1 MSDAIEGQIHRP
13 VRVQTRHGVI
23 EGYLTSSSMIRLLDD
38 LNLVNHSFRTI
49 QSPVVSD
56 TDWSVENSPLAL
68 HRDSILFVSERDDA
82 PPPPSN
88 PAAKAIT
95 ARYSRRTLRLRIGP
109 YVVEGFVHVPP
120 GGTALS
126 RLFHERHPFM
136 AVTEATVTG
145 PGVDLDAPFIAVNRV
160 HVTAAQELVREAT
173 KQELVDEAVSD
184 VEAGEWAEPDLAA
197 S

>member
-1 MSDAIEGQIHRP
+1 MDNATDGRIHRP
-13 VRVQTRHGVI
+13 VRIQTQHGVI

-38 LNLVNHSFRTI
+38 LNLVNHSFRTV
-49 QSPVVSD
+49 QSPVVTG
-56 TDWSVENSPLAL
+56 TDWDVEDSPLAI

-82 PPPPSN
+82 PPLPSN

-109 YVVEGFVHVPP
+109 FVVEGLVHVPP

-136 AVTEATVTG
+136 ALTEATVTG
-145 PGVDLDAPFIAVNRV
+145 PGPCLGVPFIAINRA
-160 HVTAAQELVREAT
+160 HVTAAQELARGVE
-173 KQELVDEAVSD
+173 ELVEEAVND
-184 VEAGEWAEPDLAA
+184 IEAAEWAEPDRAA

>member
-1 MSDAIEGQIHRP
+1 MSDAVDGQIHRP

-56 TDWSVENSPLAL
+56 ADWSVENSPLAL
-68 HRDSILFVSERDDA
+68 HRDSIMFVSERDDA
-82 PPPPSN
+82 PPLPAN
-88 PAAKAIT
+88 HAAKAIT
-95 ARYSRRTLRLRIGP
+95 ARYARRTLRLRIGP
-109 YVVEGFVHVPP
+109 FVVEGLVHVPP

-126 RLFHERHPFM
+126 RLFYERHPFL
-136 AVTEATVTG
+136 ALTEATVTG
-145 PGVDLDAPFIAVNRV
+145 HGVGLEVPFIAVNRV

-173 KQELVDEAVSD
+173 KQELVEEAVND
-184 VEAGEWAEPDLAA
+184 VEAGEWAQPDRAA
-197 S
+197 G